1 MTQILPLLPAGQP
14 NFMNLRLKNAVYVD
28 KTIYFPLLKTTS
40 PFIFCARPRRFGIS
54 LTITAL
60 DAYFSGNRELFQGLA
75 VEKEIN
81 STDFIVRPVIRI
93 DMSDVAGSRNIGI
106 LEQKILGRLR
116 VNAERHNVS
125 LSGADSADAF
135 LSLIEDVKKDKGKNI
150 VVLIDEY
157 DNPIINILQQ
167 PNSSYQ
173 RKLLADTRE
182 IMRNFY
188 SKIKS
193 AAEHIDFVFITG
205 VTKFSKMGVF
215 SSLNNLIDI
224 SIDPNFGAFMGY
236 TQQELEENFKPF
248 IAEASKTL
256 KISEDNLL
264 KQLKLYYNGFSF
276 DGKTTLYNP
285 FSILSFFTSGSK
297 DFLNFWMKSGS
308 NTLIRKFLKDK
319 TLTADQF
326 QGMAVDVNFASDP
339 GEIDSTPPEGFLYQS
354 GYLTLRAK
362 TESSFLLDY
371 PNLEVR
377 KAFSTLFLQ
386 NLAPESSWSDIDV
399 AGIELRECLEAANVP
414 GMVEIFIRIFSDIT
428 YEDHS
433 KAERKPS
440 YGVLENIIRKVG
452 LFLSWGKQL
461 RLTESL
467 ANYFRKSL
475 GEGFYLSIIHSALCM
490 AGAKVT
496 PERHVGLGRID
507 LLVDSGVH
515 IYVIEVKTTE
525 DAQTGETKALAGM
538 NQIHDRGYG
547 KAFKNPILVSLAIGR
562 EERNIV
568 GCRFEIDGTESTI
581 EIHDP
586 EKPTTDHGVA
596 RD

>member
-1 MTQILPLLPAGQP
+1 MTQKLPLLPAGEP
-14 NFMNLRLKNAVYVD
+14 NFKNLRLENAIYVD
-28 KTIYFPLLKTTS
+28 KTVYFPLLKTTS
-40 PFIFCARPRRFGIS
+40 KFIFCARPRRFGKS
-54 LTITAL
+54 LTVTAL
-60 DAYFSGNRELFQGLA
+60 DAYYSGNRELFRGLA

-81 STDFIVRPVIRI
+81 SPDFIVRPVIRI

-106 LEQKILGRLR
+106 LEQKIMGRLGA
-116 VNAERHNVS
+116 NAKRHNVS
-125 LSGADSADAF
+125 LSGADSSDAF
-135 LSLIEDVKKDKGKNI
+135 LSLIEDVKNDNGKNI
-150 VVLIDEY
+150 VILIDEY
-157 DNPIINILQQ
+157 DNPIIDILQQ
-167 PNSSYQ
+167 PNSPFQ
-173 RKLLADTRE
+173 RRLLADTRD

-188 SKIKS
+188 AKIKS

-256 KISEDNLL
+256 MVCENKLL
-264 KQLKLYYNGFSF
+264 EQLKIYYNGFSF

-285 FSILSFFTSGSK
+285 FSVLSFFASGSK
-297 DFLNFWMKSGS
+297 DFINYWMKSGS

-362 TESSFLLDY
+362 TDTSFSLDY

-386 NLAPESSWSDIDV
+386 NLAPESSWSDLDV
-399 AGIELRECLEAANVP
+399 AGSELKECLEAANVP
-414 GMVEIFIRIFSDIT
+414 GMVEIFIRLFADIT

-433 KAERKPS
+433 KADRKPS
-440 YGVLENIIRKVG
+440 YGVLAAIIRKVG
-452 LFLSWGKQL
+452 LFLSWGKQ
-461 RLTESL
+461 RKLTESL
-467 ANYFRKSL
+467 ANYFRKKM
-475 GEGFYLSIIHSALCM
+475 GEGFYRSVLHSALCM

-525 DAQTGETKALAGM
+525 DGQTGENAALAGM
-538 NQIHDRGYG
+538 TQIHDRRYG
-547 KAFKNPILVSLAIGR
+547 RAFKNPIFVSLAIGR

-568 GCRFEIDGTESTI
+568 ACRFEIDGTESTVQ
-581 EIHDP
+581 IHDP
-586 EKPTTDHGVA
+586 EKPTTVQ
-596 RD
+596 